1 MVFMTAWSE
10 RRTVIEL
17 KEVWIKGQLFYGKE
31 KILGNINLERE
42 RERERERESNI
53 YIYIYNVM
61 V

>member
-42 RERERERESNI
+42 RERERERE
-53 YIYIYNVM
+53 
-61 V
+61 

>member
-53 YIYIYNVM
+53 YIYIYIFI
-61 V
+61 

>member
-10 RRTVIEL
+10 RRRVIEL

-42 RERERERESNI
+42 RERERVI
-53 YIYIYNVM
+53 YIYI
-61 V
+61 